1 MLELSERKKLVVVK
15 LAPSWIERTVHK
27 GISLQNKSA
36 DLESYGRG
44 HQLPLDDGGHS
55 GVILA
60 RELSLQVHGKTE
72 EDLESFVTNKMKAS
86 SPDVGPS
93 VTGEGRCY
101 HHNVVCLHLEILA
114 SYWST

>member
-15 LAPSWIERTVHK
+15 LAPSWIERTVH
-27 GISLQNKSA
+27 IFQNKSA

-60 RELSLQVHGKTE
+60 RELSFQISGKTE
-72 EDLESFVTNKMKAS
+72 QDL
-86 SPDVGPS
+86 
-93 VTGEGRCY
+93 
-101 HHNVVCLHLEILA
+101 
-114 SYWST
+114 